1 MRENITSKTELQI
14 LASAEKLFLEKGFKS
29 TSITDIARDA
39 GCNQALVHYYFRTKE
54 NLFKRIFDNKFELMI
69 EFIDSNLKDECD
81 IFENLNGLINAYL
94 DFISQNP
101 NTPYFLLNEFFDN
114 PERRTHI
121 RKTFL
126 TSQKGQEV
134 FLRFCGLVQ
143 RAVRE
148 GSIRDIDPLDL
159 IFDILSLAVFSFIA
173 TPILIDLLGRDQ
185 AGRKEFAEHR
195 KEEIIT
201 LLTQGLK
208 PLSLSTDK

>member
-1 MRENITSKTELQI
+1 
-14 LASAEKLFLEKGFKS
+14 
-29 TSITDIARDA
+29 
-39 GCNQALVHYYFRTKE
+39 
-54 NLFKRIFDNKFELMI
+54 MI

-159 IFDILSLAVFSFIA
+159 IFDILSLAVFSFIS

>member
-94 DFISQNP
+94 DFISQ
-101 NTPYFLLNEFFDN
+101 
-114 PERRTHI
+114 
-121 RKTFL
+121 
-126 TSQKGQEV
+126 KGQEV
-134 FLRFCGLVQ
+134 FLRFCGLAQ